1 MHVLTGATMREADR
15 RAIEDVG
22 IPGRVLMESAGRAIV
37 QEMEDRIPE
46 LEDRAIVIVCGKGNN
61 GGDGLVVLRTLVEL
75 GYDARAWVLS
85 PFERLSA
92 DALSNLQAAFKLS
105 LPVEPAADEAQWEEA
120 LPQIASADV
129 IVDAVLGTGLT
140 EGARGLVAR
149 AIEDM
154 SALDVFK
161 VAVDVPS
168 GLSSDSGSIP
178 GANLEADLTV
188 ALGAPKV
195 CHFIAPACDRCG
207 DLAIVDI
214 GIPERLL
221 RSGPPRLETID
232 LENIVGTWPTRK
244 RSSHK
249 GDYGHL
255 LVVAGSVGKTGAA
268 LMSAEAALRCG
279 AGLVTVASPKS
290 AIPMMAPALAEVMW
304 EPLPETDAGAIA
316 HSARPRIEELLKG
329 RSAFA
334 LGPGLGLHEE
344 TVRLVRELIRGVG
357 VPTIIDADGLNA
369 LRDGLEDI
377 PAERPIALTPHP
389 GEAGRLLGR
398 STAAV
403 ERDRLQAVR
412 DLATGTKT
420 HALLKGYRSLLA
432 DPAGNVGINLTGN
445 AGMATAG
452 SGDVLTGI
460 IGGLLAQGVQVSNAL
475 AAGVY
480 LHGYA
485 GDLAA
490 AELGEASLVA
500 TDLIAKLPQALRELA

>member
-1 MHVLTGATMREADR
+1 MHVMTRTTMREADR
-15 RAIEDVG
+15 RAIEEVG
-22 IPGRVLMESAGRAIV
+22 IPGRVLMET
-37 QEMEDRIPE
+37 EE
-46 LEDRAIVIVCGKGNN
+46 RAIVIVCGKGNN

-75 GYDARAWVLS
+75 GYDARAWILS
-85 PFERLSA
+85 PFEQLST

-105 LPVEPAADEAQWEEA
+105 LPLETALDESAWEGA
-120 LPQIASADV
+120 LSEIASADV

-140 EGARGLVAR
+140 KSARGLVAR
-149 AIEDM
+149 AIEDLNTLN
-154 SALDVFK
+154 AFK
-161 VAVDVPS
+161 VAIDVPS

-178 GANLEADLTV
+178 GPNLGADLTV
-188 ALGAPKV
+188 ALGAPKA

-221 RSGPPRLETID
+221 RSGSPKLETID
-232 LENIVGTWPTRK
+232 LEDIVSTWPTRK

-268 LMSAEAALRCG
+268 LMSAESALRCG
-279 AGLVTVASPKS
+279 AGLVTVASPES

-304 EPLPETDAGAIA
+304 EPLPETDTGAIA
-316 HSARPRIEELLKG
+316 YSAHARIEELLKR
-329 RSAFA
+329 RSALA

-344 TVRLVRELIRGVG
+344 TVRLVRNLIRSVG
-357 VPTIIDADGLNA
+357 VPTVLDADGLNA
-369 LRDGLEDI
+369 LHDRLEDI
-377 PAERPIALTPHP
+377 PAERHIALTPHP

-432 DPAGNVGINLTGN
+432 DPEGNVGINLTGN

-460 IGGLLAQGVQVSNAL
+460 IGGLLAQGVRVSDAL
-475 AAGVY
+475 AASVY

-500 TDLIAKLPQALRELA
+500 TDLIAKVPQALRELA